1 MEESSPVFE
10 REGHVGDWI
19 REQRRDL
26 GHTQADA
33 AAFLAMSQASLSR
46 LERGFLDP
54 WKWRRYLAMYL
65 DITESE
71 VRLGEEKLRRA
82 EGVLSAMAGEI
93 KSLNRRIH
101 MMAKRHDELL
111 AVLDA
116 DSEMPPTGI
125 LRPRKSFR

>member
-1 MEESSPVFE
+1 
-10 REGHVGDWI
+10 
-19 REQRRDL
+19 
-26 GHTQADA
+26 
-33 AAFLAMSQASLSR
+33 
-46 LERGFLDP
+46 
-54 WKWRRYLAMYL
+54 MYL